1 MGNSLRLIS
10 LLLLTIIFTTGCS
23 ATKNNEWLMGS
34 VPTDTLSEP
43 CIKCG
48 EDWIFIQNEPFGAQ
62 YSLKRKGYV
71 AGTAGTDTSWSN
83 TVRY

>member
-1 MGNSLRLIS
+1 MGNSLRITS

-34 VPTDTLSEP
+34 IQADSLQEP
-43 CIKCG
+43 CIKCN

-62 YSLKRKGYV
+62 YSEKRKGYV
-71 AGTAGTDTSWSN
+71 PGVPGSWSK
-83 TVRY
+83 VRY